1 MTDEELRDL
10 VAETSR
16 VAAENSR
23 AIRETREES
32 ERRWGQWQESRK
44 ESERRRKEERD
55 ESERRW
61 QEARR
66 ESERRWQEY
75 LRQWQESREEILA
88 SRRETDRLITSLE
101 RRLGELGNAFGV
113 YTQSMFLPSRE
124 SPVGTDSSRTDART
138 RHLPWRGASGVSGL
152 V

>member
-23 AIRETREES
+23 AIRENREES
-32 ERRWGQWQESRK
+32 ERRWGQ
-44 ESERRRKEERD
+44 
-55 ESERRW
+55 
-61 QEARR
+61 
-66 ESERRWQEY
+66 WQEY